1 MRSSIQRCLATILI
15 TAPFLARA
23 GGGEVEV
30 LHFWTSGGEAGAVA
44 KLKASLRNGGHTWKD
59 FVIAGGGGGQ
69 AMVLLKSRVISG
81 NPPTAAQI
89 KGASIPEWGRTGTLS
104 SIDEVASAEKW
115 DALLPKIV
123 SDTMKHKG
131 VYVAAPLNVHRV
143 NWLWVNASALK
154 KANAKFPATWDEFF
168 AVAEAMKK
176 AGIAPIAYG
185 GQSWLD
191 LGVFESVALGVG
203 GAEFYKQAFMELEP
217 AALNSPQ
224 MEKTLETYR
233 RIKRYIGQNAAGG
246 DWVRGT
252 AMLIKGEAGMQLMGD
267 WAKAEI
273 QAAGM
278 KPGADVLCG
287 AAPGS
292 ADAFTFNIDS
302 FAMFQ
307 VSGENRPAQRDLA
320 RAVMSKDFQETFN
333 LAKGS
338 IPVRMDVKMDK
349 FDECARR
356 SSQDFRKSAKRG
368 ALLPSLAHGMAQP
381 SQTVAAIWDVIS
393 QFWNQDRMTAKEAM
407 AKLAQV
413 AKTQAATAGK

>member
-1 MRSSIQRCLATILI
+1 MMLVACPLLS
-15 TAPFLARA
+15 TAA
-23 GGGEVEV
+23 GGEVEV

-44 KLKASLRNGGHTWKD
+44 KLKATLRNDGHTWKD

-69 AMVLLKSRVISG
+69 AMVLLKSRVLSG

-89 KGASIPEWGRTGTLS
+89 KGASIPEWARTGTLS
-104 SIDEVASAEKW
+104 SIEGVAAAEKW
-115 DALLPKIV
+115 DRLLPKIV

-143 NWLWVNASALK
+143 NWLWVNASALR
-154 KANAKFPATWDEFF
+154 KANARFPATWEEFF
-168 AVAEAMKK
+168 AVADAMKK

-191 LGVFESVALGVG
+191 LGAFESVALGVG
-203 GAEFYKQAFMELEP
+203 GPDFYRKAFMELDP
-217 AALNSPQ
+217 SALNSPQ

-233 RIKRYIGQNAAGG
+233 RIKSYIGRNAVGG

-252 AMLIKGEAGMQLMGD
+252 SMLIKGEAGMQLMGD

-278 KPGADVLCG
+278 KPGIDVLCG
-287 AAPGS
+287 ATPGS
-292 ADAFTFNIDS
+292 ANAFTFNIDS

-307 VSGENRPAQRDLA
+307 VSGENRAAQNDLA

-349 FDECARR
+349 FDECAQR
-356 SSQDFRKSAKRG
+356 SSQDFSKSAKRG

-393 QFWNQDRMTAKEAM
+393 QFWNQDRMTAAEAM
-407 AKLAQV
+407 AKL
-413 AKTQAATAGK
+413 TQAAKAHAAAPPK